1 MSHSK
6 KSNLFS
12 FKRFIQLI
20 TIITIIYTE
29 DETVEWHRRLDGHE
43 FDQAPGVGEEQGS
56 LAFWSP
62 WGHTESGTTE

>member
-1 MSHSK
+1 MFELLSLLRALFSSISLIKMLILVEFNFILERKSHSK

-29 DETVEWHRRLDGHE
+29 DEMVE
-43 FDQAPGVGEEQGS
+43 
-56 LAFWSP
+56 
-62 WGHTESGTTE
+62 